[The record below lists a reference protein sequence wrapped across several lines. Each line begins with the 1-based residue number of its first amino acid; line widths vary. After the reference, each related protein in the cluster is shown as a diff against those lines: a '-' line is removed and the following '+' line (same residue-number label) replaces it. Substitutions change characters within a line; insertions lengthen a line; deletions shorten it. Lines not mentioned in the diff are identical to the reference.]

1 LLSLELSLLGLVL
14 AFGGG
19 LVSFLSP
26 CVLPLVPG
34 YVAWVAGTDLATARA
49 ERWRA
54 LRLSA
59 FFVLGFGL
67 VFVLLGLGATAI
79 GGLLLRWS
87 YELTIASGLL
97 IAAMGLVQMGLLRV
111 APLMRDLR
119 FRPPAEG
126 GGPVSATLI
135 GVAFGFG
142 WTPCIGPV
150 LAGVLTAAAL
160 TPGSGAGLLAAY
172 ALGLGVP
179 FLLAAF
185 YLPAVM
191 GRARRL
197 GRLGRILQVASGA
210 VMLAAGLAIATGEI
224 TRLAV
229 WILEAFP
236 WLARL
241 G

>member
-1 LLSLELSLLGLVL
+1 MTLELSFFGLLL
-14 AFGGG
+14 AFAGGMI
-19 LVSFLSP
+19 SFLSP

-34 YVAWVAGTDLATARA
+34 YVAWVAGTDLATART
-49 ERWRA
+49 ERWRT
-54 LRLSA
+54 LRLSS
-59 FFVLGFGL
+59 FFVLGFSL
-67 VFVLLGLGATAI
+67 VFMLLGLGATAV
-79 GGLLLRWS
+79 GGLLLTWS
-87 YELTIASGLL
+87 HELTIVAGLL
-97 IAAMGLVQMGLLRV
+97 IAALGLVQMGLLQL

-119 FRPPAEG
+119 FRSPAHG
-126 GGPVSATLI
+126 GGPVSAAMI

-160 TPGSGAGLLAAY
+160 KPDAGAGLLAAY

-185 YLPAVM
+185 YLPAVLA
-191 GRARRL
+191 RAKRL
-197 GRLGRILQVASGA
+197 GRLGRGLQVASGA
-210 VMLAAGLAIATGEI
+210 IMLAFGLAMAAGETG
-224 TRLAV
+224 RLAI
-229 WILEAFP
+229 WILEIFP

>member
-1 LLSLELSLLGLVL
+1 MTIDLTLFGLVL

>member
-1 LLSLELSLLGLVL
+1 MTIDLTLFGLVL

-79 GGLLLRWS
+79 GGLLRRWS
-87 YELTIASGLL
+87 NELTVVAGLL

-119 FRPPAEG
+119 FRPPGEG

-160 TPGSGAGLLAAY
+160 TARRRGRGCSPPMRSASACRSCWRPSTCRRRWPVRGGSGGWGASCRSRAASSCSR
-172 ALGLGVP
+172 
-179 FLLAAF
+179 
-185 YLPAVM
+185 PAWPSQP
-191 GRARRL
+191 AR
-197 GRLGRILQVASGA
+197 
-210 VMLAAGLAIATGEI
+210 
-224 TRLAV
+224 
-229 WILEAFP
+229 
-236 WLARL
+236 
-241 G
+241 

>member
-1 LLSLELSLLGLVL
+1 MNIDLTLFGLML

-79 GGLLLRWS
+79 GGLLRRWS
-87 YELTIASGLL
+87 YELTIVAGGM
-97 IAAMGLVQMGLLRV
+97 IALMGVVQMGLLRV

-119 FRPPAEG
+119 FKPPAEG

-142 WTPCIGPV
+142 WTDRKSV
-150 LAGVLTAAAL
+150 V
-160 TPGSGAGLLAAY
+160 
-172 ALGLGVP
+172 
-179 FLLAAF
+179 
-185 YLPAVM
+185 
-191 GRARRL
+191 
-197 GRLGRILQVASGA
+197 
-210 VMLAAGLAIATGEI
+210 
-224 TRLAV
+224 
-229 WILEAFP
+229 
-236 WLARL
+236 
-241 G
+241 

>member
-1 LLSLELSLLGLVL
+1 MLELS
-14 AFGGG
+14 AFGLLVAFAGG
-19 LVSFLSP
+19 MVSFLSP

-54 LRLSA
+54 LRLSL
-59 FFVLGFGL
+59 FFVAGFSL
-67 VFVLLGLGATAI
+67 VFVLLGLGATAL
-79 GGLLLRWS
+79 GGLLRRWS
-87 YELTIASGLL
+87 HELTVASGLL
-97 IAAMGLVQMGLLRV
+97 IMLMGVVQMGLLRA

-126 GGPVSATLI
+126 GGPGSAVLI
-135 GVAFGFG
+135 GAAFGFG

-150 LAGVLTAAAL
+150 LAGVLAAAAL
-160 TPGSGAGLLAAY
+160 TPGAGAGLLAAY

-185 YLPAVM
+185 YLPAAM
-191 GRARRL
+191 ARLRGL
-197 GRLGRILQVASGA
+197 GRLGRALQLASGGA
-210 VMLAAGLAIATGEI
+210 MVLFGLAIATGEL
-224 TRLAV
+224 TRLAI
-229 WILEAFP
+229 WFMATFP
-236 WLARL
+236 WLASL

>member
-1 LLSLELSLLGLVL
+1 MTLEPSALGLAL

-54 LRLSA
+54 LRLSL

-67 VFVLLGLGATAI
+67 VFVGLGLGATAV
-79 GGLLLRWS
+79 GGLVRRWS
-87 YELTIASGLL
+87 YELTVAAGLL
-97 IAAMGLVQMGLLRV
+97 IAAMGLVQMGLLRL

-126 GGPVSATLI
+126 GGAASATLI
-135 GVAFGFG
+135 GIAFGFG
-142 WTPCIGPV
+142 WTPCIWPV
-150 LAGVLTAAAL
+150 LAGILAVAAL
-160 TPGSGAGLLAAY
+160 TPGAGVGLLAAY

-185 YLPAVM
+185 YLPTAM
-191 GRARRL
+191 ARARRL
-197 GRLGRILQVASGA
+197 GRLGRALQLGSGVVMVAFGI
-210 VMLAAGLAIATGEI
+210 AIATGEASRI
-224 TRLAV
+224 AV
-229 WILEAFP
+229 WLLETFP

>member
-1 LLSLELSLLGLVL
+1 MTPDLSLLGLVL

-54 LRLSA
+54 LRLAA

-67 VFVLLGLGATAI
+67 VFVLLGLGATAV
-79 GGLLLRWS
+79 GGLLRRWS
-87 YELTIASGLL
+87 YELMVAGGLL
-97 IAAMGLVQMGLLRV
+97 IAALGLVQAGLLRV

-119 FRPPAEG
+119 FRSEAAG
-126 GGPVSATLI
+126 GGPGSAVLI
-135 GVAFGFG
+135 GIAFGFG

-150 LAGVLTAAAL
+150 LAGVLAAATL
-160 TPGSGAGLLAAY
+160 TPGAGAGLLAAY

-185 YLPAVM
+185 YLPALM
-191 GRARRL
+191 ARARRL
-197 GRLGRILQVASGA
+197 GRLGRALQVASGA
-210 VMLAAGLAIATGEI
+210 VMVAAGLAMATGELN
-224 TRLAV
+224 RLAV
-229 WILEAFP
+229 WLVETFP
-236 WLARL
+236 FFLRF